1 MNKNKLEKQKTA
13 AIASQEQD
21 YSRYGFKR
29 DFGKLQAEDTEVI
42 LILLTVAQIISCE
55 VVKGQIKDAIENDE
69 LKDWILL
76 DVLTECDET
85 FFTKEIKSQT
95 YNNIV
100 RTNEK
105 DLIDAFTEI
114 LSKINY

>member
-42 LILLTVAQIISCE
+42 LILLTVVQIISCE
-55 VVKGQIKDAIENDE
+55 VVKGQIKDAICN
-69 LKDWILL
+69 
-76 DVLTECDET
+76 
-85 FFTKEIKSQT
+85 
-95 YNNIV
+95 
-100 RTNEK
+100 
-105 DLIDAFTEI
+105 
-114 LSKINY
+114 